1 MVMTAAEVKLW
12 NKGGVTVAGYQAT
25 PLLETRH
32 LTKSFRG
39 RKIVDDLNIRVM
51 KGDVYGFLGRNG
63 QGKTTTIRLM
73 TGLVFPDSGD
83 VLINGISLRKDFKRA
98 IAHIGAIVETPAF
111 HDYLTGYENLVLMA
125 RLAPGVGR
133 SRIREVLDIV
143 GLGSRARDKV
153 KTYSLGMKQRL
164 GIANALLHEPGLI
177 ILDEPTNGL
186 DPQGMKEMKELI
198 LRLASERNI
207 TFFISSHLLHEMQQL
222 CNRIGIIQNGRL
234 LMEGDIR
241 ELAGAAGDLS
251 LEELYFEATRS

>member
-1 MVMTAAEVKLW
+1 MNGNRE
-12 NKGGVTVAGYQAT
+12 T

-63 QGKTTTIRLM
+63 QGKTTTIRML

-83 VLINGISLRKDFKRA
+83 VLVNGISLRRDFKRA

-111 HDYLTGYENLVLMA
+111 HDYLTGYENLALMA
-125 RLAPGVGR
+125 NLAPGVTG

-143 GLGSRARDKV
+143 GLGGRAKDKV

-164 GIANALLHEPGLI
+164 GIANALLHEPALI

-186 DPQGMKEMKELI
+186 DPQGMMEIRELI
-198 LRLASERNI
+198 LRLASEKNI

-222 CNRIGIIQNGRL
+222 CNRVGIIQNGRL
-234 LMEGDIR
+234 LMERDVR
-241 ELAGAAGDLS
+241 ELAGAAGGFS
-251 LEELYFEATRS
+251 LERLYFETTRS